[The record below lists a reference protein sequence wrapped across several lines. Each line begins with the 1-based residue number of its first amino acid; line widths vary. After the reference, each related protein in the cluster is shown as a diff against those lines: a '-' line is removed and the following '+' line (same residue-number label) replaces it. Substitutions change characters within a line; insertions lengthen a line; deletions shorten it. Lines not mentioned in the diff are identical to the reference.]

1 MYLYGLNIKKIRVN
15 SSNRYHSWFN
25 VSRIILYFSVALQK
39 KYTMTNQERIVQLK
53 AYKLKEKF
61 LLDDLEDYETV
72 PPPTESV
79 VRMRKEVDRF
89 TDFLIK
95 RLVKNVDNIQ
105 EQTQQF
111 FKDWD
116 NEEFTEYETEFI
128 VEVEYEAM
136 RIAGVKADN
145 LLI

>member
-1 MYLYGLNIKKIRVN
+1 
-15 SSNRYHSWFN
+15 
-25 VSRIILYFSVALQK
+25 
-39 KYTMTNQERIVQLK
+39 MTNQDRIAQLK

-61 LLDDLEDYETV
+61 LVEDLEEYKV
-72 PPPTESV
+72 VSPPTESV

-95 RLVKNVDNIQ
+95 RLLKNVDNIQ
-105 EQTQQF
+105 AQTQQF

-116 NEEFTEYETEFI
+116 NEEFTEDETEFI

-136 RIAGVKADN
+136 RIAGVKADD

>member
-1 MYLYGLNIKKIRVN
+1 MRILNPSKYLPNFVEK
-15 SSNRYHSWFN
+15 
-25 VSRIILYFSVALQK
+25 
-39 KYTMTNQERIVQLK
+39 TMTNQERITQLK
-53 AYKLKEKF
+53 AYKLKDKF
-61 LLDDLEDYETV
+61 LIEDVEDYDVV

-116 NEEFTEYETEFI
+116 NEEFTDDETEFI

-136 RIAGVKADN
+136 RIAGVKADD

>member
-1 MYLYGLNIKKIRVN
+1 MEGFSNII
-15 SSNRYHSWFN
+15 
-25 VSRIILYFSVALQK
+25 SVALQK
-39 KYTMTNQERIVQLK
+39 KCPMTHQERIAQLK

-61 LLDDLEDYETV
+61 LIDDIEEYETV

-116 NEEFTEYETEFI
+116 NEEFTEDETEFI

>member
-1 MYLYGLNIKKIRVN
+1 
-15 SSNRYHSWFN
+15 
-25 VSRIILYFSVALQK
+25 
-39 KYTMTNQERIVQLK
+39 MTNQERITQLK

-61 LLDDLEDYETV
+61 LVEDLEDYEDV
-72 PPPTESV
+72 PPPTQTV
-79 VRMRKEVDRF
+79 IRMRKEVDRF

-95 RLVKNVDNIQ
+95 RLEKNVDNIQ

-116 NEEFTEYETEFI
+116 NEEFTQEETEFI

-136 RIAGVKADN
+136 RMAGVKADD

>member
-1 MYLYGLNIKKIRVN
+1 
-15 SSNRYHSWFN
+15 
-25 VSRIILYFSVALQK
+25 
-39 KYTMTNQERIVQLK
+39 MTNQERINQLK

-61 LLDDLEDYETV
+61 LIEDLEDYDV
-72 PPPTESV
+72 ALPPTESV

-116 NEEFTEYETEFI
+116 NEEFTDDETEFI

-136 RIAGVKADN
+136 RIAGVKADD

>member
-1 MYLYGLNIKKIRVN
+1 
-15 SSNRYHSWFN
+15 
-25 VSRIILYFSVALQK
+25 
-39 KYTMTNQERIVQLK
+39 MTNQERIAQLK

-61 LLDDLEDYETV
+61 LIDDIEEYETV
-72 PPPTESV
+72 PPPTEAV

-116 NEEFTEYETEFI
+116 NEEFTEDETEFI

>member
-1 MYLYGLNIKKIRVN
+1 
-15 SSNRYHSWFN
+15 
-25 VSRIILYFSVALQK
+25 
-39 KYTMTNQERIVQLK
+39 MTNQERIAQLK
-53 AYKLKEKF
+53 AFKLKEKF
-61 LLDDLEDYETV
+61 QIEGLEDYEDV
-72 PPPTESV
+72 PPPTEAV

-95 RLVKNVDNIQ
+95 RLAKNVDNIQ
-105 EQTQQF
+105 AQTQQF

-116 NEEFTEYETEFI
+116 NEEFTNDETEFI

-136 RIAGVKADN
+136 RIAGVKADD

>member
-1 MYLYGLNIKKIRVN
+1 MLNFVKLRVTL
-15 SSNRYHSWFN
+15 H
-25 VSRIILYFSVALQK
+25 
-39 KYTMTNQERIVQLK
+39 MTNQERITQLK

-61 LLDDLEDYETV
+61 LLDDLEEYEV
-72 PPPTESV
+72 APQPTESV

-95 RLVKNVDNIQ
+95 RLIKNVDNIQ
-105 EQTQQF
+105 AQTQQF

-116 NEEFTEYETEFI
+116 NEEFTEDETEFI

-136 RIAGVKADN
+136 RIAGVKADD

>member
-1 MYLYGLNIKKIRVN
+1 
-15 SSNRYHSWFN
+15 
-25 VSRIILYFSVALQK
+25 
-39 KYTMTNQERIVQLK
+39 MTNQERIAQLK

-61 LLDDLEDYETV
+61 LLEDLEDYEDV
-72 PPPTESV
+72 PPPTETV

-95 RLVKNVDNIQ
+95 RLVKDVDNIQ
-105 EQTQQF
+105 EQTQQY

-116 NEEFTEYETEFI
+116 NEEFTQEETEFI

-136 RIAGVKADN
+136 RIAGVKADD

>member
-1 MYLYGLNIKKIRVN
+1 
-15 SSNRYHSWFN
+15 
-25 VSRIILYFSVALQK
+25 
-39 KYTMTNQERIVQLK
+39 MTNQDRIAQLK

-61 LLDDLEDYETV
+61 LVEDLEEYEVT

-79 VRMRKEVDRF
+79 IRMRKEVDRF

-95 RLVKNVDNIQ
+95 RLLKNVDNIQ
-105 EQTQQF
+105 AQTQQF

-116 NEEFTEYETEFI
+116 NEEFTEDETEFI

-136 RIAGVKADN
+136 RIAGVKADD

>member
-1 MYLYGLNIKKIRVN
+1 
-15 SSNRYHSWFN
+15 
-25 VSRIILYFSVALQK
+25 
-39 KYTMTNQERIVQLK
+39 MTNQERITQLK

-61 LLDDLEDYETV
+61 LIDDLEEYEIA
-72 PPPTESV
+72 PPPTEAV
-79 VRMRKEVDRF
+79 VRMRKEVNRF

-95 RLVKNVDNIQ
+95 RLEKNVDNIQ

-116 NEEFTEYETEFI
+116 NEEFTDDETEFI

-136 RIAGVKADN
+136 RIAGVKADD

>member
-1 MYLYGLNIKKIRVN
+1 
-15 SSNRYHSWFN
+15 
-25 VSRIILYFSVALQK
+25 
-39 KYTMTNQERIVQLK
+39 MTNKERIAQLK

-61 LLDDLEDYETV
+61 LLDDLEDYEDV
-72 PPPTESV
+72 PPPTETV

-95 RLVKNVDNIQ
+95 RLEKEVDNIQ

-116 NEEFTEYETEFI
+116 NEEFTQEETEFI

-136 RIAGVKADN
+136 RIAGVKADD

>member
-1 MYLYGLNIKKIRVN
+1 
-15 SSNRYHSWFN
+15 
-25 VSRIILYFSVALQK
+25 
-39 KYTMTNQERIVQLK
+39 MTNQERIAQLK
-53 AYKLKEKF
+53 TYKLKEKF
-61 LLDDLEDYETV
+61 LLEDLEDYEDV
-72 PPPTESV
+72 PPPTETV

-95 RLVKNVDNIQ
+95 RLVKDVDNIQ
-105 EQTQQF
+105 EQTQQY

-116 NEEFTEYETEFI
+116 NEEFTQEETEFI

-136 RIAGVKADN
+136 RIAGVKADD

>member
-1 MYLYGLNIKKIRVN
+1 
-15 SSNRYHSWFN
+15 
-25 VSRIILYFSVALQK
+25 
-39 KYTMTNQERIVQLK
+39 MTNQERIAQLE

-61 LLDDLEDYETV
+61 LIEDFEDYEEV
-72 PPPTESV
+72 PPPTEAV
-79 VRMRKEVDRF
+79 IRMRKEVDRF

-95 RLVKNVDNIQ
+95 RLVKDVDNIQ

-116 NEEFTEYETEFI
+116 NEEFTQEETEFI

-136 RIAGVKADN
+136 RIAGVKADD

>member
-1 MYLYGLNIKKIRVN
+1 
-15 SSNRYHSWFN
+15 
-25 VSRIILYFSVALQK
+25 
-39 KYTMTNQERIVQLK
+39 MTNQERIAQLK

-61 LLDDLEDYETV
+61 LLEDLEDYEDV
-72 PPPTESV
+72 PPPTETV
-79 VRMRKEVDRF
+79 IRMRKEVDRF

-95 RLVKNVDNIQ
+95 RLVKEVDNIQ

-116 NEEFTEYETEFI
+116 NEEFTQEETEFI

-136 RIAGVKADN
+136 GIAGVKADD

>member
-1 MYLYGLNIKKIRVN
+1 
-15 SSNRYHSWFN
+15 
-25 VSRIILYFSVALQK
+25 
-39 KYTMTNQERIVQLK
+39 MTNQERIAQLK

-61 LLDDLEDYETV
+61 LLEDLEDYEDI
-72 PPPTESV
+72 PPPTETV
-79 VRMRKEVDRF
+79 IRMRKEVDRF

-95 RLVKNVDNIQ
+95 RLVKEVDNIQ

-116 NEEFTEYETEFI
+116 NEEFTQEETEFI

-136 RIAGVKADN
+136 RIAGVKADD

>member
-1 MYLYGLNIKKIRVN
+1 MEGFSNII
-15 SSNRYHSWFN
+15 
-25 VSRIILYFSVALQK
+25 SVALQK
-39 KYTMTNQERIVQLK
+39 KCPMTNQERIAQLK

-61 LLDDLEDYETV
+61 LIDDIEEYETV

-116 NEEFTEYETEFI
+116 NEEFTEDETEFI

>member
-1 MYLYGLNIKKIRVN
+1 
-15 SSNRYHSWFN
+15 
-25 VSRIILYFSVALQK
+25 
-39 KYTMTNQERIVQLK
+39 MTNQERIAQLK

-61 LLDDLEDYETV
+61 LLDDLEEYEV
-72 PPPTESV
+72 APPPTESV

-116 NEEFTEYETEFI
+116 NEEFTEDETEFI

-136 RIAGVKADN
+136 RIAGVKADD

>member
-1 MYLYGLNIKKIRVN
+1 
-15 SSNRYHSWFN
+15 
-25 VSRIILYFSVALQK
+25 
-39 KYTMTNQERIVQLK
+39 MTTQERIAQLK

-61 LLDDLEDYETV
+61 LLDDSEEYEV
-72 PPPTESV
+72 VLPPTESV

-116 NEEFTEYETEFI
+116 NEEFTEDETEFI

-136 RIAGVKADN
+136 RIAGVKADD

>member
-1 MYLYGLNIKKIRVN
+1 
-15 SSNRYHSWFN
+15 
-25 VSRIILYFSVALQK
+25 
-39 KYTMTNQERIVQLK
+39 MTNQERIAQLK

-61 LLDDLEDYETV
+61 LLEDLEDYEDV
-72 PPPTESV
+72 PPPTETV
-79 VRMRKEVDRF
+79 IRMRKEVDRF

-95 RLVKNVDNIQ
+95 RLVKEVDNIQ

-116 NEEFTEYETEFI
+116 NEEFTQEETEFI

-136 RIAGVKADN
+136 RIAGVKADD

>member
-1 MYLYGLNIKKIRVN
+1 
-15 SSNRYHSWFN
+15 
-25 VSRIILYFSVALQK
+25 
-39 KYTMTNQERIVQLK
+39 MTNQERITQLN

-61 LLDDLEDYETV
+61 LVEDFEDYEDV
-72 PPPTESV
+72 PPPTEAV
-79 VRMRKEVDRF
+79 IRMRKEVDRF

-95 RLVKNVDNIQ
+95 RLDKNVENLQ

-116 NEEFTEYETEFI
+116 NEEFTQEETEFI

-136 RIAGVKADN
+136 RIAGVKADD

>member
-1 MYLYGLNIKKIRVN
+1 
-15 SSNRYHSWFN
+15 
-25 VSRIILYFSVALQK
+25 
-39 KYTMTNQERIVQLK
+39 MTNQERIAQLK

-61 LLDDLEDYETV
+61 VLDELEDYEVV
-72 PPPTESV
+72 PPPTEAV

-95 RLVKNVDNIQ
+95 RLVKNVENIQ

-116 NEEFTEYETEFI
+116 NEEFTDDETEFI

-136 RIAGVKADN
+136 RIAGVKADD

>member
-1 MYLYGLNIKKIRVN
+1 
-15 SSNRYHSWFN
+15 
-25 VSRIILYFSVALQK
+25 
-39 KYTMTNQERIVQLK
+39 MTNQERITQLK

-61 LLDDLEDYETV
+61 LLDDLEEYEV
-72 PPPTESV
+72 ASPPTEAV
-79 VRMRKEVDRF
+79 IRMRKEVDRF

-111 FKDWD
+111 FKDWN
-116 NEEFTEYETEFI
+116 NEEFTDDETEFI

-136 RIAGVKADN
+136 RIAGVKADD

>member
-1 MYLYGLNIKKIRVN
+1 
-15 SSNRYHSWFN
+15 
-25 VSRIILYFSVALQK
+25 
-39 KYTMTNQERIVQLK
+39 MTNQERIVQLK

-61 LLDDLEDYETV
+61 LLDDLEEYEV
-72 PPPTESV
+72 APPPTEAV
-79 VRMRKEVDRF
+79 LRMRKEVNRF
-89 TDFLIK
+89 TDFLIR
-95 RLVKNVDNIQ
+95 RLEKNVDNIQ

-116 NEEFTEYETEFI
+116 NEEFTEDETEFI

-136 RIAGVKADN
+136 RIAGVNADD

>member
-1 MYLYGLNIKKIRVN
+1 
-15 SSNRYHSWFN
+15 
-25 VSRIILYFSVALQK
+25 
-39 KYTMTNQERIVQLK
+39 MTNQERITQLK

-61 LLDDLEDYETV
+61 LLEDLEDYEDV
-72 PPPTESV
+72 PPPTETV
-79 VRMRKEVDRF
+79 IRMRKEVDRF

-95 RLVKNVDNIQ
+95 RLVKDVNNIQ

-116 NEEFTEYETEFI
+116 NEEFTQEETEFI

-136 RIAGVKADN
+136 RIAGVKADD

>member
-1 MYLYGLNIKKIRVN
+1 LKNKLFIPPDFRNFTKNY
-15 SSNRYHSWFN
+15 
-25 VSRIILYFSVALQK
+25 
-39 KYTMTNQERIVQLK
+39 MTNQERITQLK

-61 LLDDLEDYETV
+61 LLEDLEEYETE
-72 PPPTESV
+72 PPPTEAV
-79 VRMRKEVDRF
+79 IRMRKEVDRF

-116 NEEFTEYETEFI
+116 NEEFTDDETEFI

-136 RIAGVKADN
+136 RIAGVKADD

>member
-1 MYLYGLNIKKIRVN
+1 MRILNPSKYLPNFVEK
-15 SSNRYHSWFN
+15 
-25 VSRIILYFSVALQK
+25 
-39 KYTMTNQERIVQLK
+39 TMTNQERITQLK
-53 AYKLKEKF
+53 AYKLKDKF
-61 LLDDLEDYETV
+61 LIEDVEDYDV
-72 PPPTESV
+72 IPPPTEAV

-116 NEEFTEYETEFI
+116 NEEFTDDETEFI

-136 RIAGVKADN
+136 RIAGVKADD

>member
-1 MYLYGLNIKKIRVN
+1 
-15 SSNRYHSWFN
+15 
-25 VSRIILYFSVALQK
+25 
-39 KYTMTNQERIVQLK
+39 MTNQERITQLK

-61 LLDDLEDYETV
+61 LLDDLEDYEVV
-72 PPPTESV
+72 PPATEAIL
-79 VRMRKEVDRF
+79 RMRKEVDRF

-116 NEEFTEYETEFI
+116 NEEFTDDETEFI

-136 RIAGVKADN
+136 RIAGVKADD

>member
-1 MYLYGLNIKKIRVN
+1 
-15 SSNRYHSWFN
+15 
-25 VSRIILYFSVALQK
+25 
-39 KYTMTNQERIVQLK
+39 MTNQERIAQLK

-61 LLDDLEDYETV
+61 LVEDLEDYEDV
-72 PPPTESV
+72 PPPTETV
-79 VRMRKEVDRF
+79 IRMRKEVDRF

-95 RLVKNVDNIQ
+95 RLEKNVDNIQ
-105 EQTQQF
+105 EQTQQY

-116 NEEFTEYETEFI
+116 NEEFTQEETEFI

-136 RIAGVKADN
+136 RMAGVKADD

>member
-1 MYLYGLNIKKIRVN
+1 
-15 SSNRYHSWFN
+15 
-25 VSRIILYFSVALQK
+25 
-39 KYTMTNQERIVQLK
+39 MTNQERIAQLK

-61 LLDDLEDYETV
+61 LLEDLEDYEDV
-72 PPPTESV
+72 PPPTETV
-79 VRMRKEVDRF
+79 IRMRKEVDRF

-95 RLVKNVDNIQ
+95 RLVKDVDNIQ
-105 EQTQQF
+105 EQTQQY

-116 NEEFTEYETEFI
+116 NEEFTQEETEFI

-136 RIAGVKADN
+136 RMAGVKTDD